1 MKILI
6 SLLLLCCTS
15 WLTANDRYVIQAHIT
30 GVKDGTVFFLK
41 QFDNQRI
48 INSMRIEKGEF
59 TMKGTLPD
67 IPQHLWLCTTID
79 DEFYYC
85 DLLIDRDT
93 LFIKGDLSDFPNGLH
108 FKGAATHMGYAVY
121 LENTHDLNIKIDSLS
136 TVSMFCTTWVP
147 PARKRMMTKR
157 KNTQVILRRW
167 KPQAGT
173 GKPGA
178 GSRYRI
184 TCRPAGTRFHPH

>member
-1 MKILI
+1 MYGESVTNLSLTDEYENTDKLVT
-6 SLLLLCCTS
+6 SLLYLMANSKRPVRNTSAYNRRKRRCT
-15 WLTANDRYVIQAHIT
+15 V
-30 GVKDGTVFFLK
+30 FLK

-93 LFIKGDLSDFPNGLH
+93 LFIKGDLSDFRTDYISKEPPPTWICRLSGKH
-108 FKGAATHMGYAVY
+108 PRPEY
-121 LENTHDLNIKIDSLS
+121 KIDSLS
-136 TVSMFCTTWVP
+136 TVSMFCTTLVP
-147 PARKRMMTKR
+147 PARK
-157 KNTQVILRRW
+157 
-167 KPQAGT
+167 G
-173 GKPGA
+173 
-178 GSRYRI
+178 
-184 TCRPAGTRFHPH
+184 